1 MRINAGKGANNASNN
16 RNKEWLQEKNL
27 LFREFCKINGLKDG
41 DYEVRVGDGN
51 IAVYER
57 KQIKNIE
64 ETKNLIILTID
75 WLGNGQTETV
85 VYNKENIT
93 YIQYA

>member
-1 MRINAGKGANNASNN
+1 MKKSFKSLIIVLIIVMCIVVLAGCVTRSRMIDNPTNSLTIHIAG
-16 RNKEWLQEKNL
+16 
-27 LFREFCKINGLKDG
+27 
-41 DYEVRVGDGN
+41 GN